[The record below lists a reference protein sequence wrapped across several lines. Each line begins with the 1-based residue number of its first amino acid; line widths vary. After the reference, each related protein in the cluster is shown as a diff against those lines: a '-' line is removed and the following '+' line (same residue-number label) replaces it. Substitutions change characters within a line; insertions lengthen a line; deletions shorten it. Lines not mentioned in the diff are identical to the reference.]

1 MKFQGFLFIYFT
13 QFFKELTI
21 KLTQIS
27 NKKKNIAII
36 MCGGEGNRMKRYYKT
51 EKPLLKIK
59 DKKIIEYVIEA
70 IIKSDCFD
78 KIVACVS
85 QNSIRTKKFLQK
97 YNYRHNIHIQIIE
110 GNGNGYSSDLSFI
123 IKKFFDSS
131 IFIISADLP
140 LLSQIDILEILSKC
154 DFNKPCNTI
163 IFDKKIID
171 EIGIKPSIVFE
182 YRKRNYCYSGIA
194 IFNIKEEN
202 YDSEMIKER
211 FVIINRIGI
220 AVNVNEKK
228 DLHIAR
234 NLVEVEYNKNKL
246 DPKDLVN
253 PKDLANFH

>member
-1 MKFQGFLFIYFT
+1 MQLMKFQGFLFIYFT
-13 QFFKELTI
+13 QFFKELTR

-27 NKKKNIAII
+27 NKKKIIAII

-70 IIKSDCFD
+70 IIKSECFD
-78 KIVACVS
+78 EIVACVS

-97 YNYRHNIHIQIIE
+97 YNYKHNIHIQIIE

-123 IKKFFDSS
+123 IKKFFDYS

-154 DFNKPCNTI
+154 DFNKTCNTI
-163 IFDKKIID
+163 IFDKKIIE

-182 YRKRNYCYSGIA
+182 YRKRNYCYSGIS
-194 IFNIKEEN
+194 IFNLKKEEN
-202 YDSEMIKER
+202 YDSEMVKER

-228 DLHIAR
+228 DLHLAR
-234 NLVEVEYNKNKL
+234 NLVKSRI
-246 DPKDLVN
+246 
-253 PKDLANFH
+253 

>member
-1 MKFQGFLFIYFT
+1 
-13 QFFKELTI
+13 LTK
-21 KLTQIS
+21 KLTQNS
-27 NKKKNIAII
+27 NKKKFIAII
-36 MCGGEGNRMKRYYKT
+36 MCGGEGSRMKRYYKT
-51 EKPLLKIK
+51 EKSLLKIK

-70 IIKSDCFD
+70 IIKSNCFD

-97 YNYRHNIHIQIIE
+97 YNYKHDRHIQIIE

-154 DFNKPCNTI
+154 DFNKTCNTI

-171 EIGIKPSIVFE
+171 EIDIKPSIVFE

-194 IFNIKEEN
+194 LFNLKKEEN
-202 YDSEMIKER
+202 YASELIKER
-211 FVIINRIGI
+211 FVIMNRIGI

-228 DLHIAR
+228 DLYIAR
-234 NLVEVEYNKNKL
+234 SLIKRLQYNKNKL
-246 DPKDLVN
+246 NLKL
-253 PKDLANFH
+253 